1 MSHLNKDKK
10 DKYLTEETA
19 RKWLDERGVKTTEI
33 AELVYFLQKEY
44 HDDLKMEDCLH
55 NVERVIS
62 KREVQNA
69 IITGIQLDRLAEK
82 KLLDEPLQSIVEM

>member
-19 RKWLDERGVKTTEI
+19 RKWLDERGVKTTDI
-33 AELVYFLQKEY
+33 AELVYFLQKDY
-44 HDDLKMEDCLH
+44 HDDLQMKDCLH